1 MAVRVCLAIPLS
13 ANSREICRWKVSCIY
28 QGMLLGFA
36 LIMLLLWI
44 LGMVT
49 STTLY
54 GFLHLFLIV
63 AVAAF
68 LIGVIEDSL

>member
-1 MAVRVCLAIPLS
+1 
-13 ANSREICRWKVSCIY
+13 
-28 QGMLLGFA
+28 MLLGFA